1 MNSAAGHVRTYA
13 YMHNAP
19 LPPTG
24 SFQER
29 LLFETILREKNE
41 KFAVVSLFARL
52 LGVGMTIGDSAVD
65 DLLDEYKEELYQLRY
80 NYKYETSKKRR
91 IILQVQKA
99 SEQARQMRR
108 IEQMTVTDE
117 ELREMA
123 EKRKNA

>member
-1 MNSAAGHVRTYA
+1 
-13 YMHNAP
+13 MHNAP

>member
-1 MNSAAGHVRTYA
+1 
-13 YMHNAP
+13 MHNAP

-41 KFAVVSLFARL
+41 KFAVVSMFARL
-52 LGVGMTIGDSAVD
+52 IGAGFNLKDSAVD
-65 DLLDEYKEELYQLRY
+65 ELLDEYKEELYQLRY
-80 NYKYETSKKRR
+80 NYKYETSKHRR
-91 IILQVQKA
+91 VIQHVQKA
-99 SEQARQMRR
+99 AEQARQMRR
-108 IEQMTVTDE
+108 LEQMTVTDE